1 MSEKFILRTILS
13 LSILVV
19 ICNEIL
25 FNEIPELFNK
35 GDEIG
40 NVLSNF
46 GLAYISSFIFYYVV
60 VYMKEEEDKK
70 IIYKHIYEINN
81 DIIHSGRCLV
91 GYLVQA
97 SRANKSKHN
106 FETMTM
112 ESYLEI
118 AKKIKINYVP
128 KNMFYGS
135 YPNKIEA
142 YLTVFIKDGT
152 KPLVLKYTERAF
164 QHQKYLSAEYFNL
177 LNNIISCQF
186 ISYHADK
193 LPSWSETKTVK
204 EMTFA
209 DFPDIFKFISH
220 IQELHKYNQNVFLKY
235 NK

>member
-60 VYMKEEEDKK
+60 VYMKEEKDKK
-70 IIYKHIYEINN
+70 IIYKHIYDINE
-81 DIIHSGRCLV
+81 DIILVGRCLV
-91 GYLVQA
+91 RDLIEA
-97 SRANKSKHN
+97 SNANRNEHN
-106 FETMTM
+106 FETMTL

-118 AKKIKINYVP
+118 ASKIKINYVP
-128 KNMFYGS
+128 KNQFYGS
-135 YPNKIEA
+135 YANKVEA
-142 YLTVFIKDGT
+142 YLTVFIKNST
-152 KPLVLKYTERAF
+152 KPQVLKCTERAF
-164 QHQKYLSAEYFNL
+164 QHQKYLSAEYINL
-177 LNNIISCQF
+177 LNNILSCQF
-186 ISYHADK
+186 IAYFANA
-193 LPSWSETKTVK
+193 LPSWSETKTVQ
-204 EMTFA
+204 EVTFA
-209 DFPDIFKFISH
+209 NFPDIYRFISH
-220 IQELHKYNQNVFLKY
+220 IQELHKYNQKVFLKY